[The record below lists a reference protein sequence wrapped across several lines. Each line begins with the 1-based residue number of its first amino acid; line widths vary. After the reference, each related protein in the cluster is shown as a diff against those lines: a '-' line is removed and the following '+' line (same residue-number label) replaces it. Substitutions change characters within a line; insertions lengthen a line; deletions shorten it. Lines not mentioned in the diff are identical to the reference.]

1 MNKLSKIGLSALCGS
16 LAAISSASAGD
27 LTVTG
32 GANATYTSEDNAT
45 VGNPLGMA
53 SAVTFKGSGELD
65 NGTTFALTLDSTDQE
80 AYSSGQI
87 VMTTPSMG
95 TFAFDQGAG
104 GRGIDR
110 LDDKMPTA
118 WEETDG
124 TGIGAGLQTVSGIGG
139 STAIEWAAPGDMM
152 PDGVSVYLGYTPKS
166 GQSGI
171 NDKASGG
178 TGVEN
183 KGSGWDLVVE
193 HSGLMDGLNAFAGY
207 STVEQYVDNTNDGD
221 QTEYALGAT
230 YAVGSVTVGYQYTR
244 SNRQPGSSTGGE
256 VEYYENNAYGVS
268 FNVNDDLSLSYGV
281 HTSDVSKSG
290 AADVELEA
298 TSLQIAYSMGGAT
311 IKVAETSIDNASYQT
326 GAAFDKD
333 GTSMMLSLAF

>member
-45 VGNPLGMA
+45 TGNPLGMA
-53 SAVTFKGSGELD
+53 SAVSFTGSGELD
-65 NGTTFALTLDSTDQE
+65 NGTTFALTLDGTDQE

-139 STAIEWAAPGDMM
+139 STAIEWA
-152 PDGVSVYLGYTPKS
+152 
-166 GQSGI
+166 
-171 NDKASGG
+171 
-178 TGVEN
+178 
-183 KGSGWDLVVE
+183 
-193 HSGLMDGLNAFAGY
+193 
-207 STVEQYVDNTNDGD
+207 
-221 QTEYALGAT
+221 
-230 YAVGSVTVGYQYTR
+230 
-244 SNRQPGSSTGGE
+244 
-256 VEYYENNAYGVS
+256 
-268 FNVNDDLSLSYGV
+268 
-281 HTSDVSKSG
+281 
-290 AADVELEA
+290 
-298 TSLQIAYSMGGAT
+298 
-311 IKVAETSIDNASYQT
+311 
-326 GAAFDKD
+326 
-333 GTSMMLSLAF
+333 